1 MNPGRGLGLPSFT
14 GLSPP
19 TNDSREYDN
28 NKGMNRSGPTSGGG
42 RGRSRQT
49 EISSETPL
57 PADRFERSKSS
68 VSQGNKGGFSH
79 GSSSSLLLQDTLT
92 PLLDEVDA
100 LFEES
105 KRIVASMKAQ
115 SSRLQ
120 DEDVSSCNLKACLV
134 VKSLAG
140 SKPPF
145 VKCLKMLD

>member
-28 NKGMNRSGPTSGGG
+28 NKGMNRSGTTSGGG

-68 VSQGNKGGFSH
+68 VSQGNKAGFSH

-115 SSRLQ
+115 GSRLQ
-120 DEDVSSCNLKACLV
+120 DEDVSSCDLKACLV
-134 VKSLAG
+134 TKSPAG
-140 SKPPF
+140 SKSPL
-145 VKCLKMLD
+145 VSCLKILD